1 MKKKNRILVLGLTFS
16 MVISSG
22 SLTGCDSAAGSM
34 GKKTTGVEY
43 EGADY
48 ELSEESSSDSGID
61 AVDPGTVDDETKK
74 TAENRTDAEKSTK
87 TEESQTDSGLWEK
100 ASTTPYG
107 KYPELVTYTL
117 GQMSGANNSNLPAGN
132 TYEDSAYT
140 RYLKEILN
148 VQNENAYMEREDR
161 YDEYVN
167 VLVNDHT
174 LPDVLVVSDRET
186 LNVLVENDM
195 VEDLTEVY
203 ANCTSPRI
211 KAMYNSYGSQLLGA
225 GTFDGKLMALP
236 EAVIDHGPCLLW
248 MRKDWMDQLGLAEP
262 KTLEEAMDII
272 QIFQENRMGA
282 EEGEDPVGL
291 VCDTNFVST
300 TSQNYSVEPIF
311 EKFYSYPRRW
321 IKDKDGEIIYGSLTE
336 ETRSAV
342 AYLRELYERGILD
355 QNFALRAQ
363 NNLRDLVVE
372 GKCGAFFGLWWAPNN
387 PLMDVAENDPEADW
401 EPYYLTAE
409 YQEKDNV
416 YASFRDNKYVV
427 VRKGYE
433 HPEIVMKII
442 SVLFDYSR
450 FEDEENADEI
460 NSYFALNVDP
470 TARPLVINVDYNEA
484 IYNVTKDIRRVMSG
498 KQKASNLSALEKSYY
513 DACMKYLSGKNVTVE
528 DWAAYKSRISA
539 VGVLVDGHYSSVR
552 RPYLVDSD
560 GEIPNM
566 LASLEKNA
574 FIQMIMGEQPMD
586 YFDTFVEEWYDQG
599 GRELTEK
606 IREENS

>member
-1 MKKKNRILVLGLTFS
+1 MKKKNRILVVGLTFS

-22 SLTGCDSAAGSM
+22 LLTGCDSAAGNM
-34 GKKTTGVEY
+34 GKETTGVEY
-43 EGADY
+43 EEADY
-48 ELSEESSSDSGID
+48 ELSEESCSDSGID
-61 AVDPGTVDDETKK
+61 AADPGTVDNETEK
-74 TAENRTDAEKSTK
+74 TAENRTDAEKSTE
-87 TEESQTDSGLWEK
+87 TEESQTDNSTDSGLWKK

-211 KAMYNSYGSQLLGA
+211 KAMYNSYGPQLLGA
-225 GTFDGKLMALP
+225 GTFDGRLMALP

-272 QIFQENRMGA
+272 QVFQENRMGA

-300 TSQNYSVEPIF
+300 TSQNYSVEPVF

-321 IKDKDGEIIYGSLTE
+321 IKDKDGEIVYGSLTE

-342 AYLRELYERGILD
+342 AYLHELYERGILD

-409 YQEKDNV
+409 
-416 YASFRDNKYVV
+416 
-427 VRKGYE
+427 
-433 HPEIVMKII
+433 
-442 SVLFDYSR
+442 
-450 FEDEENADEI
+450 
-460 NSYFALNVDP
+460 
-470 TARPLVINVDYNEA
+470 
-484 IYNVTKDIRRVMSG
+484 
-498 KQKASNLSALEKSYY
+498 
-513 DACMKYLSGKNVTVE
+513 
-528 DWAAYKSRISA
+528 
-539 VGVLVDGHYSSVR
+539 
-552 RPYLVDSD
+552 
-560 GEIPNM
+560 
-566 LASLEKNA
+566 
-574 FIQMIMGEQPMD
+574 
-586 YFDTFVEEWYDQG
+586 
-599 GRELTEK
+599 
-606 IREENS
+606 